1 MKLFN
6 SNPYRILG
14 IKANASAPEKQK
26 VKARIAAYIKVGKAP
41 VLDFDLTPPLKT
53 IERTQELID
62 LKSNEILSDEDKVKH
77 ALFWFVSGGTIDD
90 IALSN
95 LTKSKNL
102 DKALSNFEK
111 GSKDF
116 VISKSSISSIINHS
130 TLDIICYPDH
140 KDKERLKTAIN
151 RKLDIAC
158 SDRHLSLLL
167 SFLNPNHSTISSNSV
182 SPFVTASLKGLLSEL
197 FKAQKEEDLFI
208 EFFAGQKEIISEF
221 KRGKNEKIIRGIKT
235 LIADTK
241 NRREK
246 LIDSYTNAYDG
257 SSSQL
262 LKNASL
268 LGQKLIQSSKDLL
281 FQIKNDN
288 GKNHASTTMIYE
300 SVMEELNYC
309 GVLPFNALMDKI
321 GNASDSKARAIV
333 KSLSTSDFDKII
345 SMTKNAVSQFGD
357 VHTTVLNTINQNI
370 NGYIETRSHLN
381 SNSENSEWSIRSVLS
396 LIFWVVVIVSWIAR
410 ACS

>member
-1 MKLFN
+1 MKLYN

-41 VLDFDLTPPLKT
+41 VLDFDLTPPLKA

-95 LTKSKNL
+95 LTESKNL

-111 GSKDF
+111 GSKGF
-116 VISKSSISSIINHS
+116 AISKSSICSIINHS
-130 TLDIICYPDH
+130 TLEIICYPEH
-140 KDKERLKTAIN
+140 KDKTRLKTAIN
-151 RKLDIAC
+151 RKLDIVC
-158 SDRHLSLLL
+158 SDSHLSLVL
-167 SFLNPNHSTISSNSV
+167 SFLNPNHSTISSNTV
-182 SPFVTASLKGLLSEL
+182 SSYVTDSLKDLLSEL
-197 FKAQKEEDLFI
+197 FKSQKEEDLFI

-221 KRGKNEKIIRGIKT
+221 KRGKNEKTIRGIKT
-235 LIADTK
+235 LTADTK

-246 LIDSYTNAYDG
+246 LLDSYTSAYDD

-262 LKNASL
+262 LKNGSL

-288 GKNHASTTMIYE
+288 GKNHASTTMIFE

-309 GVLPFNALMDKI
+309 AVLPFNAVLDKV
-321 GNASDSKARAIV
+321 NNSSDSKARTIV
-333 KSLSTSDFDKII
+333 QSLSTSDFDHLI
-345 SMTKNAVSQFGD
+345 SMTENAVLEFGD
-357 VHTTVLNTINQNI
+357 VNTTVLDTMKQNI
-370 NGYIETRSHLN
+370 EGYIETKKQLN
-381 SNSENSEWSIRSVLS
+381 SNSEGSGWSIGNIFN
-396 LIFWVVVIVSWIAR
+396 LIFWVIVILSWIGR
-410 ACS
+410 CS